1 MNFNMK
7 ISWTVP
13 SLKTLTLSFLVTFGL
28 IQQSLAGNH
37 PSQNEN
43 CRILLSSLRTV
54 TNEVLPSEEMS
65 RYISLHHW
73 ARSWRGDPIPRE
85 VQIGKNLITELED
98 AMVNDKLTVA
108 VNIARTMIDGAAI
121 SFRQHEQVTAA
132 MKEVSNLRA
141 QIEIQGETLEP
152 AFLFNLQ
159 EKFLEN
165 FQITESNHKNKSKVA
180 KEVHSLN
187 KLLQDD
193 YIISKQ
199 EVLDRLFSIY
209 ELLETYDLI
218 LIQNIGRNF
227 PLYELASRYL
237 GADFE
242 HRFDLFSVR
251 KENPNNEAEG
261 KVAESQS
268 NEVTN
273 TGYEKRKKTW
283 EDARTFLLKEV
294 GWSKRKGIR
303 YPSLNQGN
311 PEKGEIEK
319 FYDQNIFAR
328 EAHVKKSLRQELVA
342 TATRQALDLT
352 LIVPLVEG
360 IVKIIAKKGP
370 GFSSFFRNMI
380 LLDERATLVQRVREI
395 AESKDPLDLKASQLL
410 AYAADG
416 ATGVEF
422 LHMFAADADL
432 TSINTWTEL
441 RNLFS
446 SDPRFNKYKEMI
458 EKADEAASKSGPVSI
473 ASVRMTN
480 SKVVGLVV
488 GVPLWTK
495 IAPILWKAVAIYFVN
510 NAQLSQEDL
519 EKKLKELEAELEKYQ
534 VEENSKQEN
543 PH

>member
-1 MNFNMK
+1 MKKFQNFSFLR
-7 ISWTVP
+7 I
-13 SLKTLTLSFLVTFGL
+13 LTLSFLATLGL
-28 IQQSLAGNH
+28 TQQSLAVNTN
-37 PSQNEN
+37 PSPKEN
-43 CRILLSSLRTV
+43 CRILLSSLRIV

-65 RYISLHHW
+65 RYISLHRW
-73 ARSWRGDPIPRE
+73 ARNWRGDLIPRE

-132 MKEVSNLRA
+132 MKEVSNLQA
-141 QIEIQGETLEP
+141 QIESQGETLHP
-152 AFLFNLQ
+152 SFLLNLQ
-159 EKFLEN
+159 DKFLEN
-165 FQITESNHKNKSKVA
+165 FQISESNHKNNSKVA
-180 KEVHSLN
+180 KEVLKLN
-187 KLLQDD
+187 QLLQDD
-193 YIISKQ
+193 YIITKE
-199 EVLDRLFSIY
+199 EVLNRLLSVY
-209 ELLETYDLI
+209 ELLETYDLM

-251 KENPNNEAEG
+251 KENSNNEAEQ
-261 KVAESQS
+261 KTADSQS
-268 NEVTN
+268 SEVTN
-273 TGYEKRKKTW
+273 PGYEKRKKTW

-294 GWSKRKGIR
+294 GWSRKKGIR

-319 FYDQNIFAR
+319 FYDQNILAR
-328 EAHVKKSLRQELVA
+328 EAHIKKSLRQELVA
-342 TATRQALDLT
+342 TANRQSLDLT

-395 AESKDPLDLKASQLL
+395 AENKDPLDLKASQLL

-446 SDPRFNKYKEMI
+446 SDPRFIKYKDMI

-488 GVPLWTK
+488 GVPLWAK
-495 IAPILWKAVAIYFVN
+495 LAPILWKAVAIYFVN
-510 NAQLSQEDL
+510 NAQLSQEEL
-519 EKKLKELEAELEKYQ
+519 EKKLKELEEELEKYKF
-534 VEENSKQEN
+534 EEELKNEKESK
-543 PH
+543 

>member
-1 MNFNMK
+1 MK
-7 ISWTVP
+7 KYQKKIF
-13 SLKTLTLSFLVTFGL
+13 LRTLTLSFLATLGL
-28 IQQSLAGNH
+28 TQQSLAVSTNH
-37 PSQNEN
+37 SPKEN
-43 CRILLSSLRTV
+43 CRILLSSLRIV

-65 RYISLHHW
+65 RYISLHRW
-73 ARSWRGDPIPRE
+73 ARNWRGDLIPRE

-132 MKEVSNLRA
+132 MKEVSNLQA
-141 QIEIQGETLEP
+141 QVESQGGTLDP
-152 AFLFNLQ
+152 SFLLNLQ
-159 EKFLEN
+159 DKFLEN
-165 FQITESNHKNKSKVA
+165 FQISESNHKNNSKVT
-180 KEVHSLN
+180 KEVLRLN
-187 KLLQDD
+187 QLLQDD
-193 YIISKQ
+193 YIITKE
-199 EVLDRLFSIY
+199 EVLDRLLSVY
-209 ELLETYDLI
+209 ELLETYDLM

-251 KENPNNEAEG
+251 KENPNNEAEQ
-261 KVAESQS
+261 KTADSQS
-268 NEVTN
+268 SEVTN
-273 TGYEKRKKTW
+273 PGYEKRKKTW

-294 GWSKRKGIR
+294 GWSKKKGIR

-319 FYDQNIFAR
+319 FYDQNILAR
-328 EAHVKKSLRQELVA
+328 EAHIKKSLRQELVA
-342 TATRQALDLT
+342 TANRQALDLT

-395 AESKDPLDLKASQLL
+395 AENKDPLDLKASQLL

-446 SDPRFNKYKEMI
+446 SDPRFIKYKDMI

-488 GVPLWTK
+488 GVPLWAK
-495 IAPILWKAVAIYFVN
+495 VAPILWKAVAIYFVN
-510 NAQLSQEDL
+510 NAQLSQEEL
-519 EKKLKELEAELEKYQ
+519 EEKLKELKEELEKYKF
-534 VEENSKQEN
+534 EEELKNEKE
-543 PH
+543 PK

>member
-1 MNFNMK
+1 MKKFQNFSFLR
-7 ISWTVP
+7 I
-13 SLKTLTLSFLVTFGL
+13 LTLSFLATLGL
-28 IQQSLAGNH
+28 TQQSLAVNTN
-37 PSQNEN
+37 PSPKEN
-43 CRILLSSLRTV
+43 CRILLSSLRIV

-65 RYISLHHW
+65 RYLSLHRW
-73 ARSWRGDPIPRE
+73 ARNWRGDLIPRE

-132 MKEVSNLRA
+132 MKEVSNLQA
-141 QIEIQGETLEP
+141 QIESQGETLHP
-152 AFLFNLQ
+152 SFLLNLQ
-159 EKFLEN
+159 DKFLEN
-165 FQITESNHKNKSKVA
+165 FQISESNHKNNSKVA
-180 KEVHSLN
+180 KEVLKLN
-187 KLLQDD
+187 QLLQDD
-193 YIISKQ
+193 YIITKE
-199 EVLDRLFSIY
+199 EVLNRLLSVY
-209 ELLETYDLI
+209 ELLETYDLM

-251 KENPNNEAEG
+251 KENFNNEAEE
-261 KVAESQS
+261 KIADNQS
-268 NEVTN
+268 SKVTN
-273 TGYEKRKKTW
+273 PGYEKRKKTW

-294 GWSKRKGIR
+294 GWSKKKGIR

-319 FYDQNIFAR
+319 FYDQNILAR
-328 EAHVKKSLRQELVA
+328 EAHIKKSLRQELVA
-342 TATRQALDLT
+342 TANRQALDLT

-395 AESKDPLDLKASQLL
+395 AENKDPLDLKASQLL

-432 TSINTWTEL
+432 TSINTWIEL

-446 SDPRFNKYKEMI
+446 SDPRFIKYKDMI

-488 GVPLWTK
+488 GVPLWAK
-495 IAPILWKAVAIYFVN
+495 LAPILWKAVAIYFVN
-510 NAQLSQEDL
+510 NAQLSQEEL
-519 EKKLKELEAELEKYQ
+519 EKKLKELEEELEKYKF
-534 VEENSKQEN
+534 EEELKNEKESK
-543 PH
+543 